1 MSRVNHIQLQN
12 YEWFDEAEMSFEV
25 IPEDWL
31 CDLIDEIREKDGNTD
46 LQSNPNN
53 DVWYNFYLEVDFDN
67 YNIRLYAICNN
78 GEKDDY
84 AQYEVE
90 LDTIEEKIL
99 LYKAFYQY
107 AEEKD
112 GEYNDPRF

>member
-1 MSRVNHIQLQN
+1 MVKLRKQMSRVNHIQLQN
-12 YEWFDEAEMSFEV
+12 YEWFVTPEMSFEV

-53 DVWYNFYLEVDFDN
+53 DVWYNFYLEVNFDN
-67 YNIRLYAICNN
+67 YNIRLYASCNN
-78 GEKDDY
+78 GEKDDF

-107 AEEKD
+107 AKEIEL
-112 GEYNDPRF
+112 